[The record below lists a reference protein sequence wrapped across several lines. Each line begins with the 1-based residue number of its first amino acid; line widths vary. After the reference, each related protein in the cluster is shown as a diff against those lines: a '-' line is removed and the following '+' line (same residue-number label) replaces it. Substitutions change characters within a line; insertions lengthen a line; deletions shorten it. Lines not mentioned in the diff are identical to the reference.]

1 MSHNPL
7 PSRVLTLALSLSLGL
22 AGASPA
28 TDLYG
33 SATQALETRYFGWAT
48 ADRADLT
55 RRYADVLAE
64 RCAPQGD
71 ACDYATARAVL
82 GDLLTEL
89 GDPHTNVR
97 DPEGAERLREV
108 SENRAVP
115 RTGVRTARVVGGLLV
130 VSVMPGS
137 PADLAG
143 VRKFDLFTRVNG
155 EVPGKDAGGKNL
167 PLGPNEFV
175 TLERRAAPLPV
186 TLRRA
191 GVPDRDLTLETA
203 PLQARDEPT
212 LGWVNAEGAGRVA
225 VIDFPSFLP
234 QDSSEL
240 FLKRLTEA
248 QTGGASALVVDL
260 RYNGGGSL
268 GECVAAASVFAPVIY
283 QSRWEGGTSSYGGVR
298 GQEVRP
304 AVARAAAGN
313 LNVWRGPT
321 AVLVGPGTA
330 SCAEVF
336 SHFARGAGAVVVG
349 EATRGVGNS
358 GVQFL
363 PLPGGHLLSLTVLRA
378 FDAAGQP
385 LPAALT
391 PDVAAPADLTAL
403 TTRGEDTTLSAALR
417 RLAAAGGGP

>member
-1 MSHNPL
+1 MACNL
-7 PSRVLTLALSLSLGL
+7 PPTRVLTLTLAITLGL

-28 TDLYG
+28 TDLYD
-33 SATQALETRYFGWAT
+33 SAAQALETRYFGWAT
-48 ADRADLT
+48 ADRAALA

-64 RCAPQGD
+64 RCAPQGES
-71 ACDYATARAVL
+71 CDYATARAVL

-89 GDPHTNVR
+89 GDPHTNLR

-115 RTGVRTARVVGGLLV
+115 RTGLRTVRVVGGLLV

-143 VRKFDLFTRVNG
+143 VRRFDLLTRVNG
-155 EVPGKDAGGKNL
+155 EVPGKDPDGKNL

-175 TLERRAAPLPV
+175 SLERRAAPLSV

-191 GVPDRDLTLETA
+191 GVPDRDLLLETA
-203 PLQARDEPT
+203 LLQARDEPT
-212 LGWVNAEGAGRVA
+212 LSWVEAAGTGRVA
-225 VIDFPSFLP
+225 IIDIPSFLP
-234 QDSSEL
+234 QDTSEL

-248 QTGGASALVVDL
+248 QLGGAAALVVDL

-268 GECVAAASVFAPVIY
+268 TECVAAASVFAPVVY
-283 QSRWEGGTSSYGGVR
+283 ESRWAGGTSSYGGVQGR
-298 GQEVRP
+298 EVR
-304 AVARAAAGN
+304 AAAARAAPPT
-313 LNVWRGPT
+313 LNVWRGPA

-336 SHFARGAGAVVVG
+336 SHFARGAGALLVG
-349 EATRGVGNS
+349 ERTRGVGNS

-391 PDVAAPADLTAL
+391 PDVLAPTDLVALTA
-403 TTRGEDTTLSAALR
+403 RGEDTTLSAALR
-417 RLAAAGGGP
+417 RLSAVGGGP

>member
-1 MSHNPL
+1 M
-7 PSRVLTLALSLSLGL
+7 

-28 TDLYG
+28 TDLYD

-48 ADRADLT
+48 ADRSELA

-71 ACDYATARAVL
+71 ACDYATARTVL
-82 GDLLTEL
+82 GELLTEL

-108 SENRAVP
+108 SENLAVP

-130 VSVMPGS
+130 VSVTPGS

-143 VRKFDLFTRVNG
+143 VRKFDLLTRVNG
-155 EVPGKDAGGKNL
+155 EVPGKDAAGKNL

-175 TLERRAAPLPV
+175 TLERRAAPLSV
-186 TLRRA
+186 TVRRA
-191 GVPDRDLTLETA
+191 GVPDRDLTLTTA

-212 LGWVNAEGAGRVA
+212 LGWVESEGSGRVA

-248 QTGGASALVVDL
+248 QAGGASALVVDL

-268 GECVAAASVFAPVIY
+268 GECVAAASVFAPVVY
-283 QSRWEGGTSSYGGVR
+283 QSRWQGGTSSYGGVR
-298 GQEVRP
+298 GEEVRA
-304 AVARAAAGN
+304 AVARTAAPT
-313 LNVWRGPT
+313 LNVWRGPA

-363 PLPGGHLLSLTVLRA
+363 PLPGGNLLSLTVLRA
-378 FDAAGQP
+378 FDAAGEP

-391 PDVAAPADLTAL
+391 PDVAAPTDLTAL
-403 TTRGEDTTLSAALR
+403 TTRGEDTTLAAALR
-417 RLAAAGGGP
+417 RLAAVDGGP